1 LPDTRKRKRVAKINE
16 ETREERERE
25 TTENALEIEGN
36 V

>member
-1 LPDTRKRKRVAKINE
+1 LPDTRKRKRVTKINE
-16 ETREERERE
+16 ETREERE